1 MQTAHQLIN
10 DGADRSLVGNHAFN
24 AFRNELGDVA
34 LVVVLEVAVSGAVA
48 HSAEG
53 THAAV
58 RLEGA
63 ALGEDHFARSFI
75 STGEHGTH
83 HHGVSAG
90 SESLGDITGEADAA
104 VSDQRNAGAFESFC
118 HIGNSGNLRDAN
130 TGNDTRRADGARA
143 DTDLDSVSAVVD
155 ESLGSVTGSDVAADH
170 LNVRVVLLNPVDA
183 VQHALGV
190 AVSGINAEDVNAGF
204 NQRFDTL
211 FSAGTDGNGSAA
223 EELAGG
229 VVSGVRKFSSLDD
242 IADRHQAG
250 ELELIVNDQNALETM
265 LVHQSLGFFEGGALL
280 HNDEA
285 FAGGHDGGN
294 RHILAVFEADVAV
307 RHHAENRA
315 VFSDN
320 RETGDAAHTGE
331 TKHVSNRHIRTDGD
345 RIIHDTGFETLHLAD
360 FSCLGLSGH
369 ILVNN
374 ADATLFSES
383 NSETGFSNRIHGCR
397 NERNVERDFARQLG
411 FQGSLSG
418 KHIGVRR
425 NEKNVIEREC
435 SLKESHG

>member
-1 MQTAHQLIN
+1 MAVTAQQIAELA
-10 DGADRSLVGNHAFN
+10 GVSRGTVDRALHNRGRVNPEVAAKIHKIA
-24 AFRNELGDVA
+24 AELGYKPNLIGQA
-34 LVVVLEVAVSGAVA
+34 LVKSRREFKLGAILQ
-48 HSAEG
+48 STE
-53 THAAV
+53 TPTMQIV
-58 RLEGA
+58 RA
-63 ALGEDHFARSFI
+63 
-75 STGEHGTH
+75 
-83 HHGVSAG
+83 GV
-90 SESLGDITGEADAA
+90 
-104 VSDQRNAGAFESFC
+104 QR
-118 HIGNSGNLRDAN
+118 
-130 TGNDTRRADGARA
+130 
-143 DTDLDSVSAVVD
+143 
-155 ESLGSVTGSDVAADH
+155 
-170 LNVRVVLLNPVDA
+170 
-183 VQHALGV
+183 
-190 AVSGINAEDVNAGF
+190 
-204 NQRFDTL
+204 
-211 FSAGTDGNGSAA
+211 AA

-229 VVSGVRKFSSLDD
+229 VVSGVREFSSLDD